1 MCILTS
7 FTLRFYT
14 VMKSFKNATFS
25 NSSYF
30 QLCRIMQSS
39 KPPALCICRVFY
51 NTSLVVTLLVY
62 STASKL
68 NHRCNS

>member
-39 KPPALCICRVFY
+39 KLCSVLRLSVSVEFFTI
-51 NTSLVVTLLVY
+51 
-62 STASKL
+62 
-68 NHRCNS
+68 HRCLSLC